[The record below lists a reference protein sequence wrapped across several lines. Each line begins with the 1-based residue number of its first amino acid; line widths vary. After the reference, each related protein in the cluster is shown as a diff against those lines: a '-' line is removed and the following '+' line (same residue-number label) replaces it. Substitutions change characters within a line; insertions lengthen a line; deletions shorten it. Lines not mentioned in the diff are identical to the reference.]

1 MTCPAA
7 MRLLGIAVAIA
18 CGGHTLL
25 LSAAG
30 HAYVCG
36 LNTAG
41 QCGLPGA
48 PGARVA
54 EPLTAWW

>member
-1 MTCPAA
+1 